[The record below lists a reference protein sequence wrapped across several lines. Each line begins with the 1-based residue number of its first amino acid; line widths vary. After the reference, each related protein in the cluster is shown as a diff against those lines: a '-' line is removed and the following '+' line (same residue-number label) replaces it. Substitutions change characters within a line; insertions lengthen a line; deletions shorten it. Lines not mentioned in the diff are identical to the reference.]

1 MTWECTGG
9 RWEGSCELEGD
20 GREHVSWRE
29 MGGNILAGGRWEGSC
44 ELEGDGREHISW
56 REMGGIM

>member
-1 MTWECTGG
+1 M
-9 RWEGSCELEGD
+9 
-20 GREHVSWRE
+20 SWRE

-44 ELEGDGREHISW
+44 ELKGDRREHISW